1 MRISRLQLHDVK
13 RYRDL
18 QIDLAPGLTIVRGP
32 NEAGKST
39 IVQAIELGLTGSAGA
54 ARSDLDGLRS
64 WDADPAARPT
74 VKLDFTVDADLDH
87 PERHGRIE
95 KAFGSGG
102 TASLTL
108 DGETTTDPARV
119 DVLLAELTGIPTP
132 AFFRSTAL
140 VGHGELQDL
149 DRDDATVRERLAASI
164 SAADRGTAGV
174 VRELER
180 VLADLNVRGERDP
193 GRLRIAEE
201 AVARSQAV
209 VDAGEAALTRL
220 AADREAL
227 GVAEVALEA
236 AAAALDLK
244 KDLLEQARR
253 AEILTVEHAAAT
265 ERFERYAEAVRV
277 GDELDVLRESH
288 PSADPLPV
296 LRQRVAQLRTL
307 DAKIVELGAMLSGEI
322 QVSFEAITPAP
333 TWRPVAILAFVAVLA
348 GVGLA
353 VAGQAVAGM
362 AVLGP
367 IGLGLA
373 GLGALLALVGIR
385 QRKAALDIR
394 KQDQLA
400 DVEID
405 RRLRGR
411 SQMEAE
417 LRHSEAESLALLAGF
432 GLADLAAAEDL
443 LAREEA
449 HVAAIEQLDAKLL
462 GLVGRE
468 PAETLPAIR
477 DAASRDA
484 DLKAAQLETLAVE
497 AREPGASERLSAEV
511 KTTEAELETARDA
524 DAKARAQVEANPV
537 DANQVA
543 GEAERLGVWREQ
555 LAALQRRAR
564 VHEAA
569 LGGIER
575 ATAATMERATRYL
588 EKRMVEDVE
597 RITDGRYRRVRIDD
611 ATLDI
616 RLVAPEKGDWVD
628 VRQLSDGVLAQ
639 VYLAARLGLIRHA
652 TGDRRPPIV
661 LDDPFVAFDDVR
673 AARAF
678 ALLRD
683 LTRDHQV
690 VYLTST
696 DRYDA
701 AADAVVELPG
711 PTAVD
716 AGEDRR
722 AAAKSA

>member
-1 MRISRLQLHDVK
+1 MRISRLQLRDVK

-39 IVQAIELGLTGSAGA
+39 IVQAIELGLTGAVGPA
-54 ARSDLDGLRS
+54 HPDLDGLRS

-74 VKLDFTVDADLDH
+74 VKLDFTDDPDLDH
-87 PERHGRIE
+87 PERSGRIE
-95 KAFGSGG
+95 KAFGAGG

-119 DVLLAELTGIPTP
+119 DELLAGLTGIPTP

-140 VGHGELQDL
+140 VGHGELEDL
-149 DRDDATVRERLAASI
+149 DRDDATLRERLAASI
-164 SAADRGTAGV
+164 SAADRGTATA

-201 AVARSQAV
+201 AVSRSRTV
-209 VDAGEAALTRL
+209 VEAGEAALARL

-227 GVAEVALEA
+227 GVAEVARGA
-236 AAAALDLK
+236 AAATLAGK

-253 AEILTVEHAAAT
+253 AEILTVEQAAAS

-277 GDELDVLRESH
+277 GEELDALHESH
-288 PSADPLPV
+288 PSTDPLPV
-296 LRQRVAQLRTL
+296 LRQRVAQLGTL
-307 DAKIVELGAMLSGEI
+307 DAKITELGAMLSGEI
-322 QVSFEAITPAP
+322 QVSFEALTPAP
-333 TWRPVAILAFVAVLA
+333 TWRPAAILAFVAVLA

-353 VAGQAVAGM
+353 VASQAVADM

-367 IGLGLA
+367 VGLGVA
-373 GLGALLALVGIR
+373 GLGALLALIGIR
-385 QRKAALDIR
+385 QRRVALDIR
-394 KQDQLA
+394 RHDHLE

-417 LRHSEAESLALLAGF
+417 LRHAEAEALALLAGL

-449 HVAAIEQLDAKLL
+449 HVSAIEQLNARLE

-468 PAETLPAIR
+468 PLETLPAIR

-484 DLKAAQLETLAVE
+484 EQKAAELDTLAAE
-497 AREPGASERLSAEV
+497 AREPGASERFGSEV
-511 KTTEAELETARDA
+511 KTAEAELEAARDA
-524 DAKARAQVEANPV
+524 EAKARAQVEANPV
-537 DANQVA
+537 DAVQIA

-611 ATLDI
+611 ESLDI

-628 VRQLSDGVLAQ
+628 VRHLSDGVLAQ

-661 LDDPFVAFDDVR
+661 LDDPFVSFDDVR

-690 VYLTST
+690 IYLTST

-716 AGEDRR
+716 AGEDRP

>member
-1 MRISRLQLHDVK
+1 MRISRLQLRDVK

-39 IVQAIELGLTGSAGA
+39 IVQAIELGLTGSAGPV
-54 ARSDLDGLRS
+54 RPDLDSLRS

-74 VKLDFTVDADLDH
+74 VRLDFTDDPDLDH
-87 PERHGRIE
+87 AERSGRIE
-95 KAFGSGG
+95 KAFGAGG

-119 DVLLAELTGIPTP
+119 DELLAGLTGIPTP

-140 VGHGELQDL
+140 VGHGELDDL
-149 DRDDATVRERLAASI
+149 DRDDATLRERLAASI
-164 SAADRGTAGV
+164 SAADRGTAAA

-201 AVARSQAV
+201 AVTRSQTV
-209 VDAGEAALTRL
+209 VEAGEAALARL

-227 GVAEVALEA
+227 GVAEAAREGA
-236 AAAALDLK
+236 AATLAGRR
-244 KDLLEQARR
+244 DLLEQARR
-253 AEILTVEHAAAT
+253 AEILTVEQAAAS

-277 GDELDVLRESH
+277 GEELDALHESH
-288 PSADPLPV
+288 PSTDPLPV

-307 DAKIVELGAMLSGEI
+307 DAKIAELGAMLSGEI
-322 QVSFEAITPAP
+322 QVSFDALTPAP
-333 TWRPVAILAFVAVLA
+333 TWRPVAILAFVVVLA

-353 VAGQAVAGM
+353 VAGQAVADM

-367 IGLGLA
+367 IGLGVA
-373 GLGALLALVGIR
+373 GLGALLALFGIR
-385 QRKAALDIR
+385 QRRLALDVR
-394 KQDQLA
+394 RQDHLE

-417 LRHSEAESLALLAGF
+417 LRHAEAEALALLAGL

-449 HVAAIEQLDAKLL
+449 HVGAIEQLNARLE

-468 PAETLPAIR
+468 PLETLPAIR
-477 DAASRDA
+477 DAAGRDA
-484 DLKAAQLETLAVE
+484 EQKAAELGTLAAE
-497 AREPGASERLSAEV
+497 ARERGATEPFGTEV
-511 KTTEAELETARDA
+511 QTAEAELEAARDA
-524 DAKARAQVEANPV
+524 EAKARAQVEANPV
-537 DANQVA
+537 DADQVA

-597 RITDGRYRRVRIDD
+597 RVTDGRYRRVRIDD
-611 ATLDI
+611 ETLDI

-628 VRQLSDGVLAQ
+628 VRHLSDGVLAQ

-661 LDDPFVAFDDVR
+661 LDDPFVSFDDVR

-690 VYLTST
+690 IYLTST

-701 AADAVVELPG
+701 AADAIVELPG

-716 AGEDRR
+716 AGEDRP
-722 AAAKSA
+722 AAAESA